1 MNARQACGQPG
12 PVLAVDLGKRRTGIA
27 ISDPSATLATPL
39 ETVSLS
45 QALLLDHLADLVHRH
60 HVVAIVIGIPLRP
73 SGELSEIGNLAKTL
87 AVRLQERLRIEVV
100 LWDETLSSWEAGR
113 ILEESAGRK
122 RRMGRSPGRGQP
134 GSGRGAPAVGGA
146 GRRAA
151 RGEIDR
157 LAAALILQDYLDA
170 REPPASPGPAE
181 GH

>member
-1 MNARQACGQPG
+1 MNARQRSGQPG
-12 PVLAVDLGKRRTGIA
+12 PVLA

-39 ETVSLS
+39 ETVSLG

-113 ILEESAGRK
+113 ILEQSADRK
-122 RRMGRSPGRGQP
+122 RRAGRPPGRG
-134 GSGRGAPAVGGA
+134 RAGGA
-146 GRRAA
+146 GRGAA

-170 REPPASPGPAE
+170 RERPASAGPTG